1 MLRKGFGE
9 VIKEHHIR
17 SFTEGELE
25 LMISGVGT
33 INIRDWKDNTEYKN
47 CKAADKVSMIVQYI
61 ICFLPRF
68 KGILWFWRAVLS
80 FGDARRSKL
89 LLFVTGTSRVPMNG
103 FSVRL

>member
-47 CKAADKVSMIVQYI
+47 CKAADKVSMIIQYI
-61 ICFLPRF
+61 FFLPYLRLF
-68 KGILWFWRAVLS
+68 SG
-80 FGDARRSKL
+80 FGE
-89 LLFVTGTSRVPMNG
+89 LFYPLEMPEDQSCY
-103 FSVRL
+103 FL